1 MAVQRIGIF
10 GGTFD
15 PIHYT
20 HLDVARVALTAANLD
35 RVVFVVS
42 ARPPHKHDATQAT
55 PEQRLAMV
63 EAALIHEPR
72 MVASS
77 VELRRSGPSYT
88 YETLE
93 HFAAEYPGAEFFLI
107 LGMDALKDLPKWKY
121 PERIL
126 RRAHLLVVPRAE
138 DNVEVPDSMKGKFTL
153 LPFETSTVSSTDIRR
168 RAASG
173 EDLHDLVP
181 PGTLRVMREERI
193 YSAGA

>member
-35 RVVFVVS
+35 RVIFVVS

-72 MVASS
+72 MVASA
-77 VELRRSGPSYT
+77 VELHRSGLSYT
-88 YETLE
+88 YETLD
-93 HFAAEYPGAEFFLI
+93 HFADEYPGAEFFLI
-107 LGMDALKDLPKWKY
+107 LGMDALKDLPKWKH
-121 PERIL
+121 PDRIL
-126 RRAHLLVVPRAE
+126 LRARLLVVPRAE
-138 DNVEVPDSMKGKFTL
+138 DNVEVPESMEGKFIL